1 MEQPKIHV
9 AGAKGPV
16 PNAEEFIRQTGI
28 LEKQHSVTI
37 QFFRSDRIFGAEHIV
52 SAGEKAIRAMAN
64 KTNMSRTLGM
74 EILLYA
80 AAERQTSE
88 ALRKLGIYDGIDAL
102 GLIIVG
108 KADVGSVL
116 GRLGLKRDDSVL
128 EPAGKD
134 PSVFGIDRN
143 SENIADL
150 VLEKVAVSEVFR

>member
-1 MEQPKIHV
+1 MEQQIIHV

-16 PNAEEFIRQTGI
+16 PNPEEFIRHAGI

-37 QFFRSDRIFGAEHIV
+37 QFFRADRIFGAEHMV

-88 ALRKLGIYDGIDAL
+88 ALRKFGIFAGIKALAMVMVGQADMDAVLVEL
-102 GLIIVG
+102 GLE
-108 KADVGSVL
+108 
-116 GRLGLKRDDSVL
+116 RDDAVL
-128 EPAGKD
+128 DPAGKD
-134 PSVFGIDRN
+134 PSVFGIGRDA
-143 SENIADL
+143 ENIADL